1 MFTRITLQANIRT
14 RLFCSSCDHLW
25 DFIFGLYF
33 DILICILNLQGSLI
47 IRPSKKKPLVL
58 RMVVLVFAMAS
69 GIYICSICLRQMGWQ
84 SSGRSVSIRVV
95 ERPCETTDIEPWEK
109 PYVHFPKPK
118 TFSR

>member
-1 MFTRITLQANIRT
+1 M
-14 RLFCSSCDHLW
+14 
-25 DFIFGLYF
+25 Y
-33 DILICILNLQGSLI
+33 LNLQGSLI

-69 GIYICSICLRQMGWQ
+69 GIYICSICLRQMGVQ

-95 ERPCETTDIEPWEK
+95 ERPCETTDMEPWEK